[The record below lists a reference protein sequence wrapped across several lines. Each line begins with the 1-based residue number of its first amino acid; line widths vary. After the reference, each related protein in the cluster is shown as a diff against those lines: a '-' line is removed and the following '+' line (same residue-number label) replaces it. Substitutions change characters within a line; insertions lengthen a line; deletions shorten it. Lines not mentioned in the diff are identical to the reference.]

1 MNTDAELLRQFV
13 EDRSEAAFTALV
25 QRHLA
30 MVRTTALRR
39 VGGDAHAADDVT
51 QQVFVALARKAPAL
65 RDHAT
70 LTGWL
75 HLSTHHA
82 TASWVRGEQRRKHRE
97 AAADSMTSHDSPAA
111 ISADTARLRPL
122 LDDALVTLK
131 PEERE
136 AIVLRFFSGRTFG
149 EIGAAL
155 ALTDEAARKRVDRAL
170 EKMQAVL
177 VRRGVTSTGV
187 ALGVVLA
194 AIGAEP
200 VPAGLALRVASVA
213 LTKAAAPAAAASVAG
228 IFWPAATAAAFIGGI
243 VVLVPLHQANAD
255 AAAALAGRESAVRS
269 ARITAGDETRQLER
283 DLARARSEAAQR
295 TEVAVPRPVAPT
307 LTPSAAPRAT
317 QAGVAVSVSP
327 EGALR
332 WDGDAVT
339 LDEFRV
345 LLLNHQ
351 ATAPSGESRMVVNAQ
366 GARFRQLN
374 WVLDEVRKVG
384 VEHLIVDSDAAPVG
398 PMSTWF

>member
-1 MNTDAELLRQFV
+1 MPATRDDISGHHLSWRIYFVRFRLWRQPTGILPMNTDAELLQRFV
-13 EDRSEAAFTALV
+13 EDRSEAAFTELV

-65 RDHAT
+65 RGHAT
-70 LTGWL
+70 LAGWL

-82 TASWVRGEQRRKHRE
+82 TASWVRGEQRRKQRE
-97 AAADSMTSHDSPAA
+97 AAADSMPSHDSPAEL
-111 ISADTARLRPL
+111 SADAARLRPL

-177 VRRGVTSTGV
+177 VRRGVTSTGA
-187 ALGVVLA
+187 ALGVVLT
-194 AIGAEP
+194 AIGADP

-213 LTKAAAPAAAASVAG
+213 LTKAAAPAAAASVASV
-228 IFWPAATAAAFIGGI
+228 FWPAATAAALIGGI
-243 VVLVPLHQANAD
+243 VAIVPRHQANAD
-255 AAAALAGRESAVRS
+255 AAAAS
-269 ARITAGDETRQLER
+269 
-283 DLARARSEAAQR
+283 
-295 TEVAVPRPVAPT
+295 PVAPT
-307 LTPSAAPRAT
+307 PAPAAAPRANP
-317 QAGVAVSVSP
+317 AGVAVSVSP
-327 EGALR
+327 EGAVS
-332 WDGDAVT
+332 WDGDAVR
-339 LDEFRV
+339 LEEFLI

-351 ATAPSGESRMVVNAQ
+351 ATAPQGESRIVVNAH

-384 VEHLIVDSDAAPVG
+384 IEHLVVESDAAPVG